1 MSLEMEEEVEESPHR
16 GKECGEGRVRV
27 MRLLASKVEGEPKP
41 RNVGGWK
48 RQEKL
53 LLQDLQEGA
62 QFCQHLVLA
71 QWDLCQ
77 TSEIRW

>member
-1 MSLEMEEEVEESPHR
+1 
-16 GKECGEGRVRV
+16 

-77 TSEIRW
+77 TSEIKW